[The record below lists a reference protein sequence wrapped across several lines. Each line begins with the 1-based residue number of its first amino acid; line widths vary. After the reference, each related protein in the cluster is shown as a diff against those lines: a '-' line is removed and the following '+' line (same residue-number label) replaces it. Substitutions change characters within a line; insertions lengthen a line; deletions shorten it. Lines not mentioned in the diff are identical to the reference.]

1 MEGHAARTRRGLSAA
16 VIALALLLSLAV
28 WLPPARG
35 VAKDSL
41 TIGLSSDAS
50 FINALI
56 ASDGQS
62 YKVEWSVFDCLVA
75 YDEALAIRPQ
85 LAESWDTSPDG
96 LSYTFHLR
104 KDIVWQDGR
113 PFTADDVAFWMYSML
128 NPKVRAPSRAFFG
141 GMAGYAELTNPDHP
155 ADPAGLPRKPV
166 EVLNPSTVR
175 LNLAYPY
182 AAFLGVLTCPRGGI
196 VPKHALEGKDMNTAE
211 FNSRPVGSGPYRV
224 VEWRKGES
232 IALEAFDRYYGGR
245 PPIRRLI
252 FRIIPDPVV
261 RTQALR
267 TAGIDMLDDPP
278 TDELDRFAKD
288 PRYAVAGIYTPTYQY
303 LGYRLDR
310 PPFSDLRVRQA
321 FSHAVDFD
329 VIVRKVLRG
338 YAVRA
343 TGPLPPTSWAYTP
356 KVRRYPYDPE
366 KAKRLL
372 AEAGYTPGPDG
383 IMQKDGRPLRF
394 ALKGDQGT
402 QQIRDSAVIIQDQLA
417 RIGVAAEIR
426 LLDFPTF
433 VRQLFASDFEAIL
446 VGWTGHPDPDPFSYT
461 IWHSS
466 QWNGRNFAHYK
477 NPEVDKALED
487 ARRTMDRGARRAAYV
502 KFQRL
507 LADDA
512 PYVWG
517 YYPKEMYV
525 FPKELRGVALIPAQ
539 AAVYQSLRTAVW
551 QP

>member
-1 MEGHAARTRRGLSAA
+1 MRGSRGRRAQGSHRPAANVGRSRRATIAGSGAEEVLRVKGHAARTRRGLPAA
-16 VIALALLLSLAV
+16 VIALALLLSLAL

-75 YDEALAIRPQ
+75 YDETLAIRPQ
-85 LAESWDTSPDG
+85 LAESWETSPDG

-104 KDIVWQDGR
+104 KDVVWQDGR

-211 FNSRPVGSGPYRV
+211 FNSRPVGTGPYRV

-245 PPIRRLI
+245 APIRRLI

-366 KAKRLL
+366 KAKQLL
-372 AEAGYTPGPDG
+372 AEAGYTDPRLRGHHSGPARADRSG
-383 IMQKDGRPLRF
+383 GRDPAAGLPHVRPP
-394 ALKGDQGT
+394 
-402 QQIRDSAVIIQDQLA
+402 VV
-417 RIGVAAEIR
+417 RIGFR
-426 LLDFPTF
+426 
-433 VRQLFASDFEAIL
+433 S
-446 VGWTGHPDPDPFSYT
+446 HP
-461 IWHSS
+461 
-466 QWNGRNFAHYK
+466 
-477 NPEVDKALED
+477 
-487 ARRTMDRGARRAAYV
+487 
-502 KFQRL
+502 
-507 LADDA
+507 
-512 PYVWG
+512 
-517 YYPKEMYV
+517 
-525 FPKELRGVALIPAQ
+525 RGVDGTP
-539 AAVYQSLRTAVW
+539 
-551 QP
+551 